1 MQIVIEN
8 IIFENEKNGYYVA
21 QARALEQNALE
32 NIIVTGNC
40 MELVEGNSYEMELM
54 PRLHSKY
61 GIQYEIKSCS
71 ALIPKDEDSIIAYLA
86 SGNFDGIKGATA
98 RDIVAMFG
106 MDTLEIM
113 RNHPEELLKV
123 RGIGKKRLETITKSY
138 KKIEEAQET
147 LFYLSSLGLT
157 LVQSNKIYEKYKH
170 NAKKSLEKNPYSV
183 IRSIPGIGFKTAE
196 MIASKLGFDKECSE
210 RVEALIFYKL
220 EDFLANGHTFAHYG
234 ELFRQFQELEIKR
247 EQFQEAILN
256 LVCQEEL
263 YVYTNSDMGQKRD
276 VSEDIVLVDD
286 DRIYLKHIFL
296 CEVGIISELFRILS
310 ASSED
315 LSFDRNFSS
324 IELSEDQLEAL
335 NSAFSE
341 NIFILTGGPGTGKTT
356 ILKELV
362 YRIRSVG
369 LKFVL
374 AAPTG
379 RAANRLEEVIGES
392 ASTIHRLLEYN
403 YVEDMGFLI
412 YNKNREN
419 PIEADVI
426 IVDEMSMVDAML
438 FYKLLEAV
446 QSGSRLILIGD
457 YNQLPSVSAGN
468 VLEDLIHSGLIN
480 TFKLD
485 KVHRQAQGSLIIKNA
500 HAILHNVALE
510 YNKKNGDFYFIQ
522 SLQPSKTL
530 EELIDLVANRLPDY
544 YKINPLEDICVLT
557 PGKKGPLGAIN
568 LNERLQKVLNPNQGS
583 KFNQKFLIGD
593 KVMQNRNN
601 YEIEWF
607 NLKTGEV
614 SNGVFNGEIGIVDR
628 FDENN
633 LVVHFG
639 DEKYVNYSVRNSED
653 LVLAYAMTIHKSQG
667 NEFDFCVIPI
677 LNTPA
682 LLKYRKL
689 IYTGITRAKKQVTLI
704 GSIQEF
710 NQMISNQNDVRRN
723 TGLCEQIKNYLKNI
737 GLL

>member
-1 MQIVIEN
+1 MQIVIES

-21 QARALEQNALE
+21 QARAIDQPNLGD
-32 NIIVTGNC
+32 IVVTGNC
-40 MELVEGNSYEMELM
+40 AQLIEGNSYEVELS
-54 PRLHSKY
+54 PKLHSKY
-61 GIQYEIKSCS
+61 GVQYEMKSCN
-71 ALIPKDEDSIIAYLA
+71 ALTPKDEESIIAYLS
-86 SGNFDGIKGATA
+86 SGNFTGIKDATA

-106 MDTLEIM
+106 TQTLDIM
-113 RNHPEELLKV
+113 KNHPEELLKV
-123 RGIGKKRLETITKSY
+123 RGIGKKKLESITKSY
-138 KKIEEAQET
+138 SEIEEAQET

-157 LVQSNKIYEKYKH
+157 LAQSNKIYEKYKH
-170 NAKKSLEKNPYSV
+170 NAKRFLEKNPYSL
-183 IRSIPGIGFKTAE
+183 IRSIPGIGFKTAD
-196 MIASKLGFDKECSE
+196 MIATKLGFNNECVE
-210 RVEALIFYKL
+210 RLEALILYKL
-220 EDFLANGHTFAHYG
+220 EEFLANGHTFAHYG
-234 ELFRQFQELEIKR
+234 ELLWNFREFEFDSEK
-247 EQFQEAILN
+247 FQEAILN
-256 LVCQEEL
+256 LVAQEEL
-263 YVYTNSDMGQKRD
+263 YIRMDYEKGKARDNSRD
-276 VSEDIVLVDD
+276 ILLMEEDK
-286 DRIYLKHIFL
+286 IYLRQIFL
-296 CEVGIISELFRILS
+296 CEVGIINELFRILS

-324 IELSEDQLEAL
+324 IKLSEDQLVAL

-341 NIFILTGGPGTGKTT
+341 NVFILTGGPGTGKTT

-362 YRIRSVG
+362 YRLQSVG
-369 LKFVL
+369 LTFVL

-412 YNKNREN
+412 YNRNREN
-419 PIEADVI
+419 PIEADVVI
-426 IVDEMSMVDAML
+426 IDEVSMVDAML
-438 FYKLLEAV
+438 FHKLLEAV

-468 VLEDLIHSGLIN
+468 VLEDLINSGLIN

-485 KVHRQAQGSLIIKNA
+485 KVHRQASDSLIIKNA
-500 HAILHNVALE
+500 HAILHNSPLE
-510 YNKKNGDFYFIQ
+510 YNKRDGDFYFIQ
-522 SLQPSKTL
+522 SVQPTKVL
-530 EELIDLVANRLPDY
+530 EELIDLVVNRLPNY

-557 PGKKGPLGAIN
+557 PGKKGLLGSIH
-568 LNERLQKVLNPNQGS
+568 LNERLQQVLNPNTGV
-583 KFNQKFLIGD
+583 KFNDRFWVGD
-593 KVMQNRNN
+593 KVMQNKNN

-607 NLKTGEV
+607 NTRTGEV
-614 SNGVFNGEIGIVDR
+614 GNGVFNGEIGIVER

-639 DEKYVNYSVRNSED
+639 DEKYVNYSLRISED

-704 GSIQEF
+704 GNMQEF
-710 NQMISNQNDVRRN
+710 YQMISNENDIRRN